1 MNEIGISL
9 GWNCHSAVWGVNVG
23 IRKQKH
29 EGYKTCP
36 FDEMMTT
43 YKGIVDCLND
53 DFENFYD
60 ENYFEMKQ
68 EMFDKDKYVIL
79 NNKYNFIFNHESP
92 GHADLYIQQNWPE
105 GINHFIN
112 NNFHHFKERYSRRIH
127 NFRSYL
133 SDPNNFITF
142 ILTSWNKTDNDII
155 DLKMAIEKHYPSLKY
170 KVVIIDDPNGKEYY
184 LQHMRYMRYK
194 EDDVEIQRLL
204 DNP

>member
-112 NNFHHFKERYSRRIH
+112 NNFHHFTPLNIINRTKCGSCSRATLPINELKRPLYGRI
-127 NFRSYL
+127 
-133 SDPNNFITF
+133 
-142 ILTSWNKTDNDII
+142 
-155 DLKMAIEKHYPSLKY
+155 
-170 KVVIIDDPNGKEYY
+170 
-184 LQHMRYMRYK
+184 
-194 EDDVEIQRLL
+194 
-204 DNP
+204 